1 MRRGGARGH
10 PRSDERDDPRRG
22 RERRASDPRTAAC
35 VGQAPEREAI
45 RSGSSGHGR
54 QQTRPRP
61 LRPFTRC
68 SIVDSLFPGGAPMR
82 MARIAPSILSADF
95 ADLADEIAAV
105 EQAGADLVHVDLLL
119 LVSVKPGFGGQRCI
133 TRVLEKIKR
142 GRAMIAR
149 TGHSV
154 LLEVDGGVKVDNA
167 AAIVAAGADILVA
180 GSAIFEAP
188 GRDYRRV
195 IAQLRR
201 GGAAASDSGDNGKP
215 TAHSKAAAS
224 SRKARR

>member
-1 MRRGGARGH
+1 
-10 PRSDERDDPRRG
+10 
-22 RERRASDPRTAAC
+22 
-35 VGQAPEREAI
+35 
-45 RSGSSGHGR
+45 
-54 QQTRPRP
+54 
-61 LRPFTRC
+61 
-68 SIVDSLFPGGAPMR
+68 
-82 MARIAPSILSADF
+82 
-95 ADLADEIAAV
+95 
-105 EQAGADLVHVDLLL
+105 
-119 LVSVKPGFGGQRCI
+119 
-133 TRVLEKIKR
+133 
-142 GRAMIAR
+142 
-149 TGHSV
+149 V

-201 GGAAASDSGDNGKP
+201 GGAPASDSGDNGKP

>member
-1 MRRGGARGH
+1 RELSEAGAPH
-10 PRSDERDDPRRG
+10 LTLHVDERPQLH
-22 RERRASDPRTAAC
+22 RTVQSIKEKGVQPGVTLHPA
-35 VGQAPEREAI
+35 
-45 RSGSSGHGR
+45 
-54 QQTRPRP
+54 TP
-61 LRPFTRC
+61 LT
-68 SIVDSLFPGGAPMR
+68 SVEE
-82 MARIAPSILSADF
+82 ILPD
-95 ADLADEIAAV
+95 
-105 EQAGADLVHVDLLL
+105 VDLFFIM
-119 LVSVKPGFGGQRCI
+119 SVNPGFGGQRFI
-133 TRVLEKIKR
+133 ARVLEKIKQA
-142 GRAMIAR
+142 RAMIDR

-201 GGAAASDSGDNGKP
+201 GSAASDSGDNGKP
-215 TAHSKAAAS
+215 TAHSKGAAS